1 MIDKHM
7 TISIDQI
14 AAIASRGL
22 SRSNQF
28 SVQGFPGGSTVDD
41 LICSAPS
48 PGSSYSTFIWKNS
61 GPGIPLPYEFL
72 VDGMQFSFYD
82 DSNKTAS
89 NALYGW
95 HRSVMT
101 EDYKFNFLSD
111 YARDITVNEHDNVTG
126 AITQSRKLIN
136 AWCSNY
142 NTVEMSMEAMNTL
155 KKIDITVMCERIE

>member
-1 MIDKHM
+1 M
-7 TISIDQI
+7 TVSIDRI
-14 AAIASRGL
+14 VAIVGSGL
-22 SRSNQF
+22 QKSNQF
-28 SVQGFPGGSTVDD
+28 SVQGFPGGNRVDD

-48 PGSSYSTFIWKNS
+48 PGSSYGTFIWKNS

-82 DSNKTAS
+82 DASKVVSNS
-89 NALYGW
+89 LYQW

-111 YARDITVNEHDNVTG
+111 YARDITVNEHDGSG

-136 AWCSNY
+136 AWCSTY
-142 NTVEMSMEAMNTL
+142 DSVEMSMESMNTL
-155 KKIDITVMCERIE
+155 KKINITVMCERIE